1 MGERRGAYRV
11 LMRKPDGKRDRD
23 VDERIILIWIFKKR
37 DGGMNID
44 LAQERDRWWA
54 LVNVVMNCLVP

>member
-1 MGERRGAYRV
+1 
-11 LMRKPDGKRDRD
+11 MRKPEGKIEHLEDPD
-23 VDERIILIWIFKKR
+23 IDERMILIWIFKKK
-37 DGGMNID
+37 DGSIKCID